1 MNWKDE
7 IDKRHKGQSGFFKEI
22 EQPKR
27 KRKTITMAKTKILL
41 EIDEELLNVIQKR
54 AIENNR
60 SRVGEIRQLIVTGLG
75 HITVNELRERNE
87 VK

>member
-27 KRKTITMAKTKILL
+27 KRKTITMKKGTLVFNEENGRGLVIKTSPSKSLIEVNFKHKGAIVVLKSSLSKI
-41 EIDEELLNVIQKR
+41 K
-54 AIENNR
+54 
-60 SRVGEIRQLIVTGLG
+60 
-75 HITVNELRERNE
+75 
-87 VK
+87 

>member
-1 MNWKDE
+1 
-7 IDKRHKGQSGFFKEI
+7 
-22 EQPKR
+22 
-27 KRKTITMAKTKILL
+27 MAKTKILL

-87 VK
+87 VE

>member
-1 MNWKDE
+1 MAK
-7 IDKRHKGQSGFFKEI
+7 KT
-22 EQPKR
+22 
-27 KRKTITMAKTKILL
+27 KTILL
-41 EIDEELLNVIQKR
+41 TLDEELLNAVQKQ

>member
-1 MNWKDE
+1 
-7 IDKRHKGQSGFFKEI
+7 
-22 EQPKR
+22 
-27 KRKTITMAKTKILL
+27 MAKTKILL

-75 HITVNELRERNE
+75 HITVNELRKRNE